1 MLSNADQFSLV
12 VTVSITN
19 FDHYLVNFFKK
30 KDFKRKVSENEDLVD
45 VYRRKISKRF
55 SKNK

>member
-1 MLSNADQFSLV
+1 MLSNADQFSLI

-45 VYRRKISKRF
+45 VYYRKI
-55 SKNK
+55 

>member
-19 FDHYLVNFFKK
+19 FDHYLVNLLKK
-30 KDFKRKVSENEDLVD
+30 RDFKRKVSENEDLVG
-45 VYRRKISKRF
+45 VYLRKI
-55 SKNK
+55 

>member
-1 MLSNADQFSLV
+1 MLSNAALFSLI

-19 FDHYLVNFFKK
+19 VDHYLVNFLKK

-45 VYRRKISKRF
+45 VYHRKI
-55 SKNK
+55 